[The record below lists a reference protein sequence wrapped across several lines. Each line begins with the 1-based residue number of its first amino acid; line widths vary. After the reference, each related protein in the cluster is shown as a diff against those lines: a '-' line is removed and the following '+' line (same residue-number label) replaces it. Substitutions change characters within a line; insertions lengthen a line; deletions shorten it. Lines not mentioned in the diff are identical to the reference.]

1 MSRMLILTS
10 NGLPNAPPKP
20 YIRPAIKGAKK
31 MTIAAGFRCS
41 DGIVLCADSQMTA
54 TDGTKYNAQKIFSYS
69 KNQVDAVFAF
79 AGMEVFSKMCI
90 ERLAACILAS
100 NFDSV
105 EQVLQTEAFN
115 IHEAYAPRATVH
127 ATDYDLDIL
136 VGVRFTSGIRDG
148 IALYHIEGPA
158 VSPPIKTFD
167 CLGIGRTVARQAIG
181 LFLGDS
187 LTVQEASRIG
197 VYCLKQTKDHVDA
210 CGGPSQVLMLWDA
223 DDFLGYDPP
232 YNVEQDY
239 ILEIERGFSVLFE
252 SLRPVFLNFNNT
264 LSFESNFTKHLED
277 AAKTIKKVWNTT
289 YGSIVRQE
297 KRNQEEL
304 RRFMEDL
311 NKPKDI

>member
-1 MSRMLILTS
+1 
-10 NGLPNAPPKP
+10 
-20 YIRPAIKGAKK
+20 

-54 TDGTKYNAQKIFSYS
+54 LDGTKYNAQKIFTYS
-69 KNQVDAVFAF
+69 ENQVDVVIAF

-90 ERLAACILAS
+90 ERLARCVLTS
-100 NFDSV
+100 DLNSV
-105 EQVLQTEAFN
+105 EEVLRAEALG
-115 IHEAYAPRATVH
+115 IHEAYAPRATTTP
-127 ATDYDLDIL
+127 TDYDLSVL
-136 VGVRFTSGIRDG
+136 VGVRFTSGEKDG
-148 IALYHIEGPA
+148 MALYHIEGPA

-167 CLGIGRTVARQAIG
+167 CIGIGRTVARQAIG

-223 DDFLGYDPP
+223 DDFLGYDAP
-232 YNVEQDY
+232 YNVEQEY
-239 ILEIERGFSVLFE
+239 ILDIERGFSVLFE

-264 LSFESNFTKHLED
+264 HSLESSFTKHLED
-277 AAKTIKKVWNTT
+277 AAKAVKKVWNTT

-297 KRNQEEL
+297 KRSPEEL

-311 NKPKDI
+311 DKPKDT